1 MKPSQ
6 VLALLLALFL
16 IGPPRAQA
24 DEPVAEETPPQAERR
39 SVPSEPPRSAPR
51 ALPGEGAVDEA
62 AADATSAQIDQWIKD
77 LDSDKFLVRENATQK
92 LAEVSSDVIER
103 LEAAV
108 RSGSLEKSIRCIH
121 LLRSFALGD
130 DIALEKGAVE
140 QIERIAEEGE
150 DRVSSYAAEVMRK
163 LRPLQQERST
173 RLLSGLGV
181 KFSSYGPQVGFMH
194 MGIQGPNIVL
204 DDNYEGTAEQLYYLR
219 QLDYI
224 QDVLITGDKVTAEW
238 LEHVAQMPNVELMT
252 IKNCAVDSKMLEKLT
267 PLFPRL
273 ISLRL
278 YYIDVDGKGVESLS
292 KLTSMRKGEFYGLN
306 LTEQDQAKL
315 AANLPP
321 GIILDFRSGGFLGV
335 VAGVTDPT
343 MDPTCKIDRVQAG
356 SGAEKGGLQSNDI
369 VLKVD
374 GVPVTVFKDLTDQL
388 RTRRAGD
395 EVKMEIQRDGEKLEK
410 TITLGQWP
418 YREQYSLQD

>member
-1 MKPSQ
+1 LVFHWNNYAVPAKITDELKIVAAPPKPLGSFILKPSH

-16 IGPPRAQA
+16 TGAPRAQA
-24 DEPVAEETPPQAERR
+24 DE
-39 SVPSEPPRSAPR
+39 
-51 ALPGEGAVDEA
+51 LA
-62 AADATSAQIDQWIKD
+62 AGATSAQIDQWIKD

-92 LAEVSSDVIER
+92 LAEVSADVIER
-103 LEAAV
+103 LETAV

-130 DIALEKGAVE
+130 DIAREKAAVE

-150 DRVSSYAAEVMRK
+150 DRVSSYAAEVLRK

-181 KFSSYGPQVGFMH
+181 KFSSYGPQGGFMQI
-194 MGIQGPNIVL
+194 GIRGPNIVL

-224 QDVLITGDKVTAEW
+224 QDVLITGEKVNAEW
-238 LEHVAQMPNVELMT
+238 LEQVAQMPSVELMT
-252 IKNCAVDSKMLEKLT
+252 IKNCAVNSEMLEKLT
-267 PLFPRL
+267 PIFPRL

-278 YYIDVDGKGVESLS
+278 YYIDVDGKGVESMS
-292 KLTSMRKGEFYGLN
+292 KLTSMRKGEFYGLDF
-306 LTEQDQAKL
+306 TDQDKAKL

-321 GIILDFRSGGFLGV
+321 GVILDFRSGGFLGV
-335 VAGVTDPT
+335 VADQSGVE
-343 MDPTCKIDRVQAG
+343 TCEIARVQAG
-356 SGAEKGGLQSNDI
+356 SGAEKGGLQSNDV

-395 EVKMEIQRDGEKLEK
+395 KVKMEIQRAGETLEK

-418 YREQYSLQD
+418 YREEYSLQD